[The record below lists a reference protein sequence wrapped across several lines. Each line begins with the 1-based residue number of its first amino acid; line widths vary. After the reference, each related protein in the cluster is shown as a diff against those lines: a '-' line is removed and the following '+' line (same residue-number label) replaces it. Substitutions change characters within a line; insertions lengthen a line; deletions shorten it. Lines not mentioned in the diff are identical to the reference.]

1 MNRAE
6 TTISWNMLFF
16 VLNVAV
22 VLMTLSCSESER
34 GEPTLLQKENESRE
48 VRVRKYPNVESIVS
62 IVELLANPDKYDG
75 KRVLVEGFFRN
86 AFEDTGIYL
95 NRESAEY
102 GVSAN
107 AVWVNTSD
115 TRIGDE
121 KEAKLRDGMYDGKY
135 VAVEAY
141 YNKSELGHLSAFQGE
156 LQHIV
161 RIWELKRGGQGSAER

>member
-1 MNRAE
+1 MKGAE
-6 TTISWNMLFF
+6 RTVSWNMLFF
-16 VLNVAV
+16 ILNVAA
-22 VLMTLSCSESER
+22 VLMTLSCSESQKR
-34 GEPTLLQKENESRE
+34 EPAPLQRENESRDI
-48 VRVRKYPNVESIVS
+48 RVRKYPNVESIVS

-107 AVWVNTSD
+107 AVWVDTSD

-135 VAVEAY
+135 VAIEAY

-161 RIWELKRGGQGSAER
+161 RIWELTRGRKGSAER